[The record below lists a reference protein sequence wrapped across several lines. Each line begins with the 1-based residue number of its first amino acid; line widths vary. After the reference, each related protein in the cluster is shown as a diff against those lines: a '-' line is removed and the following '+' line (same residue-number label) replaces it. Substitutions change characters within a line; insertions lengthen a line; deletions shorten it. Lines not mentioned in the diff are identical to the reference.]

1 MSTDKRDNP
10 SKPDYSISDGKTA
23 AEREKR
29 LLDAARAEGRPQPT
43 DGSRPLSS
51 AHQGKEKEKEGGLKH
66 ILDTGLPP
74 GVSEQDAEDPGAQSR
89 GKKTENNS

>member
-1 MSTDKRDNP
+1 MSTDERGNP
-10 SKPDYSISDGKTA
+10 AKHDYNISDGKTP

-51 AHQGKEKEKEGGLKH
+51 AHEGKKPEQEGSLKH
-66 ILDTGLPP
+66 VLNTGLPP

>member
-1 MSTDKRDNP
+1 MNDKRDKP
-10 SKPDYSISDGKTA
+10 AKPDYSISDGRTP

-29 LLDAARAEGRPQPT
+29 LFDAARAEGRPQPT

-51 AHQGKEKEKEGGLKH
+51 AHQGNQKEKEGSVKH

-74 GVSEQDAEDPGAQSR
+74 GISEQDAEDPGAQSR

>member
-1 MSTDKRDNP
+1 MSTDQSDNP
-10 SKPDYSISDGKTA
+10 SKPDYSISDGRTPD
-23 AEREKR
+23 EREKR

-51 AHQGKEKEKEGGLKH
+51 AHQDNKKEKEGGLKH
-66 ILDTGLPP
+66 VLDTGLPP

-89 GKKTENNS
+89 GRKTENNS